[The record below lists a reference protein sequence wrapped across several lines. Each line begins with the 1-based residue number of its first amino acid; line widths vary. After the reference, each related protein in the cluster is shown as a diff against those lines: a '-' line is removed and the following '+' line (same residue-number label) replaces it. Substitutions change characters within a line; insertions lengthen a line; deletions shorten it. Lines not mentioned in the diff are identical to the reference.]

1 MHGHEVRPLIQI
13 IQRAGRT
20 GGGTTS
26 GWSVV
31 DPSAQRLDAG
41 ALAAAA
47 EFAKTNGADSL
58 LVIRRGQLAC
68 EHYWNGKTAADLQ
81 QTYSGTKS
89 PFALLVGRSIERGYL
104 TGLDQAV
111 RELVPEMPEHQ
122 AQLTFRNVLAMES
135 GMEYSPQIDALA
147 QTGLSQLEIALQRG
161 INAQPFARYHYN
173 NAAYRLLFTALERA
187 AGTDLETLTD
197 REIFQPLS
205 FCNACWVRLYAKKD
219 ADERFTGYQSVRM
232 APRDFAKTT
241 QIIIDDGMWL
251 GERFVPADFAKSL
264 IKSPSPSVN
273 PSFGLFH
280 HLNAGAFYRDI
291 NAPEPPIAGRL
302 VPGAPSDLFFM
313 YGAGGQITAGI
324 PSLGLVVV
332 RTGQDRGASI
342 YKPGNHFAQ
351 MLKMVAA
358 CVAN

>member
-1 MHGHEVRPLIQI
+1 VIQI
-13 IQRAGRT
+13 IQRAGQP

-26 GWSVV
+26 AGWSSV
-31 DPSAQRLDAG
+31 DPSAQNLDIG
-41 ALAAAA
+41 ALTTTA
-47 EFAKTNGADSL
+47 EFAKENGADSL
-58 LVIRRGQLAC
+58 LIIRNGRIAFEQ
-68 EHYWNGKTAADLQ
+68 YWNGKTAADLQ

-89 PFALLVGRSIERGYL
+89 LFALLVGRAIVRGYL
-104 TGLDQAV
+104 TGIDQAV
-111 RELVPEMPEHQ
+111 REIVPEMPAHQ
-122 AQLTFRNVLAMES
+122 AQLTFRNVLAMQS

-147 QTGLSQLEIALQRG
+147 QTGLTQLEIALQRAV
-161 INAQPFARYHYN
+161 NAPPFTRYHYN

-187 AGTDLETLTD
+187 AGMDLEALTE

-205 FCNACWVRLYAKKD
+205 FGNACWVRLYAK
-219 ADERFTGYQSVRM
+219 AQERERFTGYQSVRM
-232 APRDFAKTT
+232 APRDFAKTA
-241 QIIIDDGMWL
+241 QIIIDDGLWL
-251 GERFVPADFAKSL
+251 GERFVPADFVGAL
-264 IKSPSPSVN
+264 IKAPSPSVN

-280 HLNAGAFYRDI
+280 HLNSGAFYRDI
-291 NAPEPPIAGRL
+291 NAPEPSIDGSL

-324 PSLGLVVV
+324 PSLKLVAV

-351 MLKMVAA
+351 LLGMIAA